1 MTPMQAVCWAAKQ
14 DHGRAD
20 RMRVAVAGDSAGGNL
35 VAAACLMA
43 RDRGGPAIDFQLL
56 VYPVTDCAFDTPSY
70 RENATGY
77 RLTREGM
84 EWFWGHYLADPLDGA
99 NPYASPLRAT
109 SFAAL
114 PPAAV
119 LTVEY
124 DPLRDE
130 GRAYAAKLR
139 EAGVVVEELHL
150 MDQIHG
156 FLRHTN
162 VFPQSRE
169 TIQKLG
175 GILRRVLSAA
185 IISCPR

>member
-1 MTPMQAVCWAAKQ
+1 MRESSFAKE
-14 DHGRAD
+14 
-20 RMRVAVAGDSAGGNL
+20 SA
-35 VAAACLMA
+35 
-43 RDRGGPAIDFQLL
+43 
-56 VYPVTDCAFDTPSY
+56 
-70 RENATGY
+70 
-77 RLTREGM
+77 
-84 EWFWGHYLADPLDGA
+84 
-99 NPYASPLRAT
+99 
-109 SFAAL
+109 AAL